1 MNEIKCPNCG
11 EIFSLE
17 EPAYA
22 RIAQQVRNQEF
33 EKEVKLLR
41 AEMEG
46 RAEQI
51 AKGKVQEES
60 LQMKEEFERQLKEK
74 DEIIERYKNF
84 KLSLSTKAIGESL
97 EVYCQNEFNKWRMTA
112 FPNAYFDK
120 DNDAKEGSK
129 GDFIFRDYEDGVEY
143 ISIMF
148 EMKNQADDTII
159 KHKNKEFFKKLDADR
174 NKKECE
180 YAVLVSM
187 LEEENDYYNGG
198 IVDVSYEYP
207 KMYVIRP
214 QFFMPMITLL
224 RNAARKTLETR
235 RELEKMREQQLDV
248 ENFETKLLEYKD
260 YIHNKFDT
268 ADKQFETA
276 IKNID
281 KAIQQLEETKEY
293 LIKSKDNIEFADK
306 KADSIT
312 IRKLVKNSPTVKTM
326 FGQVQK
332 NEP

>member
-22 RIAQQVRNQEF
+22 QIAQQVRNQEF

-46 RAEQI
+46 RAEEI

-148 EMKNQADDTII
+148 EMKNQADETKT
-159 KHKNKEFFKKLDADR
+159 KHKNKDFFDKLDADR
-174 NKKECE
+174 NKKKCE

-224 RNAARKTLETR
+224 RNAARKALETR

-276 IKNID
+276 IENID
-281 KAIQQLEETKEY
+281 KAIKQLEATKDF
-293 LIKSKDNIEFADK
+293 LQKSKDNIGLADK